1 MEIYKLTIKREIQ
14 LSLSKV
20 IFFMK
25 QMSEREKKGDF
36 QDSTGWILV
45 KKVKKS
51 KSKETRTTES

>member
-20 IFFMK
+20 ILFMK
-25 QMSEREKKGDF
+25 QMSEREKGDF

-45 KKVKKS
+45 RKVKKILNL
-51 KSKETRTTES
+51 KRG